1 MRIEIYVDDATE
13 PLQVLRPPQRFAL
26 DTESLSDGQ
35 HVLRLRAID
44 KGDAVSERVVPFLVQ
59 NGPAIAVHGIAAGD
73 AVSGEVSILANA
85 YSSRIGDE
93 FEPVRIETPA
103 PIPTWAWL
111 LVLAVLAW
119 GAGYL
124 SQELHDRVDVPYA
137 ARSPAPDSTGTAQS
151 SSAAP
156 ASSTANAVWAAR
168 GERVYG
174 NNCSSCHQGNGAG
187 LAGVFPP
194 LKGNPAVL
202 DADPTDH
209 INAILHGLAGKA
221 IDGVN
226 YPTPMPPFGAILDD
240 ADIAAVVNHERTQ
253 WGNDAPLV
261 SADGVAALR

>member
-1 MRIEIYVDDATE
+1 MRIEIYVDDASE
-13 PLQVLRPPQRFAL
+13 PLQVLRPPERFAL
-26 DTESLSDGQ
+26 DSESLSDGQ
-35 HVLRLRAID
+35 HVLRFRAID
-44 KGDAVSERVVPFLVQ
+44 EGDEVSERVVPFLVQ
-59 NGPAIAVHGIAAGD
+59 NGPEIAVHGIAAGD
-73 AVSGEVSILANA
+73 TVAGEVSILANA

-93 FEPVRIETPA
+93 FEPVRIETPV
-103 PIPTWAWL
+103 PIPTWAWV

-124 SQELHDRVDVPYA
+124 AQELHDRVDVPYA
-137 ARSPAPDSTGTAQS
+137 ARSPASDSTAQS
-151 SSAAP
+151 SAAS

-174 NNCSSCHQGNGAG
+174 NNCGSCHQGNGAG

-202 DADPTDH
+202 DADPGDH
-209 INAILHGLAGKA
+209 INAILHGLAGKV

-240 ADIAAVVNHERTQ
+240 ADVAAVVNHERTQ

-261 SADGVAALR
+261 TEADVAALR